1 MVGEIDMLCY
11 VDMMKVGAERRVVCT
26 IMRKKRS
33 RHGTGERMMDD
44 LISRQ
49 TSVLTLLEKGQK
61 SRRYKLGEI
70 WELNFDEIREALE
83 TVPSVDAVEVVR
95 CKDCIYFELDHWVNV
110 NGQPLIVAHEVCAAW
125 GGGCKTKPDG
135 YCNMGERKTNGN
147 NTL

>member
-1 MVGEIDMLCY
+1 
-11 VDMMKVGAERRVVCT
+11 
-26 IMRKKRS
+26 
-33 RHGTGERMMDD
+33 MDD

-95 CKDCIYFELDHWVNV
+95 CKDCKWYDTRFVVCHNPRFGDGWANY
-110 NGQPLIVAHEVCAAW
+110 QPPKVRE
-125 GGGCKTKPDG
+125 DFF
-135 YCNMGERKTNGN
+135 CNDGERKADG
-147 NTL
+147 

>member
-1 MVGEIDMLCY
+1 
-11 VDMMKVGAERRVVCT
+11 
-26 IMRKKRS
+26 
-33 RHGTGERMMDD
+33 MDD

-95 CKDCIYFELDHWVNV
+95 CKDCKWWKKW
-110 NGQPLIVAHEVCAAW
+110 ARTCAWYSYSHIMIHA
-125 GGGCKTKPDG
+125 DD
-135 YCNMGERKTNGN
+135 YCSHGERKTDG
-147 NTL
+147 

>member
-1 MVGEIDMLCY
+1 
-11 VDMMKVGAERRVVCT
+11 
-26 IMRKKRS
+26 
-33 RHGTGERMMDD
+33 MDD

-95 CKDCIYFELDHWVNV
+95 CNDCKHFDGECCDRYADETLGYSHST
-110 NGQPLIVAHEVCAAW
+110 QPNFFCA
-125 GGGCKTKPDG
+125 C
-135 YCNMGERKTNGN
+135 GERKTDG
-147 NTL
+147 

>member
-1 MVGEIDMLCY
+1 
-11 VDMMKVGAERRVVCT
+11 
-26 IMRKKRS
+26 
-33 RHGTGERMMDD
+33 MDE

-95 CKDCIYFELDHWVNV
+95 CKDCKYKPV
-110 NGQPLIVAHEVCAAW
+110 GT
-125 GGGCKTKPDG
+125 GCNHDLEFPVHYKCPCECDDNWYSWMPKDDFFCG
-135 YCNMGERKTNGN
+135 NGERKTDG
-147 NTL
+147 